1 MNKITQKSKILYYL
15 QKHPKVIVEAKD
27 FMSFISTK
35 PFVGYSSS
43 CRLSELKKAWYIKCV
58 WFRKWCFNIIL
69 KKNKDI
75 NLYQITSKGLNYNF
89 D

>member
-1 MNKITQKSKILYYL
+1 MNKITQKGKILYYL
-15 QKHPKVIVEAKD
+15 QKHPKAIVEAKD
-27 FMSFISTK
+27 FMNFISTK
-35 PFVGYSSS
+35 PFVWYSASA
-43 CRLSELKKAWYIKCV
+43 RLSELKNKGLVKCV
-58 WFRKWCFNIIL
+58 WIRAGLFNIIL